1 MNSAG
6 TQGDPHDTCI
16 PSPCRGALR
25 EGIGRREVIGRR
37 EGKGGDRGEGYR
49 GREREGRER
58 RGEEGGRGR
67 RDDESLSEVISK
79 YITGI
84 IMQHKSKY
92 LDE

>member
-1 MNSAG
+1 MMM
-6 TQGDPHDTCI
+6 P
-16 PSPCRGALR
+16 
-25 EGIGRREVIGRR
+25 
-37 EGKGGDRGEGYR
+37 